1 MKYVKDLC
9 NKMLLI
15 FLGCFPQKKVLYDK
29 KYSIYNNGYIYVF
42 KQKIQ
47 NHDSYYITFFK
58 IIKRKNFDILTYL
71 FHDHTKKKKRFEIDF
86 LGEICFGSKTFI
98 R

>member
-1 MKYVKDLC
+1 M
-9 NKMLLI
+9 
-15 FLGCFPQKKVLYDK
+15 FLSK
-29 KYSIYNNGYIYVF
+29 
-42 KQKIQ
+42 KIQ
-47 NHDSYYITFFK
+47 NHDSYYMTFFK